1 MRAPGRSLKQA
12 IALSAVAAVTGNAFV
27 GRDSL
32 AWFQSLRRPRGM
44 VPMPAFYA
52 VGGLYYAAM
61 TTVTKRALD
70 RGDRR
75 ALGWAAAV
83 LVGNEAWNYAF
94 FGRRSPGLGLAG
106 TVVFLVPLG
115 ALRSAVADDPVSA
128 RLIEIYG
135 AWVAYD
141 LYWAHGLWRL
151 NPN

>member
-12 IALSAVAAVTGNAFV
+12 IALSTVAAVAGNAFV

-32 AWFQSLRRPRGM
+32 VWFQNLRRPKGM
-44 VPMPAFYA
+44 VAMPAFYA

-61 TTVTKRALD
+61 TAVTKRALD
-70 RGDRR
+70 RADRR
-75 ALGWAAAV
+75 ALACAIAV

-106 TVVFLVPLG
+106 TVAFLAPLG
-115 ALRSAVADDPVSA
+115 ALRAAVADDPLSA
-128 RLIEIYG
+128 RLVETYG

-151 NPN
+151 NPS

>member
-1 MRAPGRSLKQA
+1 MG
-12 IALSAVAAVTGNAFV
+12 LSAVAAVAGNAFV

-32 AWFQSLRRPRGM
+32 TWFQNLRRPTGM

-70 RGDRR
+70 RADRR
-75 ALGWAAAV
+75 ALACAVAV

-106 TVVFLVPLG
+106 TVVFGVPLG
-115 ALRSAVADDPVSA
+115 ALRAAVAADPLSA
-128 RLIEIYG
+128 RLVEVYG

-151 NPN
+151 NPS